1 MAESALQR
9 DERFMARALRAAQSG
24 DPSPNPHVGAVV
36 ARGSELISVGFH
48 PRCGGPHAE
57 TVALRRAGEKAR
69 GATLYVT
76 LEPCNH
82 FGRTPPC
89 VDAIIAAGI
98 QRVVVGAADPLPH
111 KRGGYARLR
120 RAGIEVA
127 HGVLGERAERAID
140 DFRKHRLQGLP
151 FVTLKAAVT
160 LDGRTAARSG
170 ESKWITGAAARA
182 EVHKMRARSD
192 AVLVGVGTVLAD
204 DPELTVR
211 AVRGRDPMRVVLD
224 SQLRTPTR
232 AKLVRSANQVRTLIV
247 HAHGAPVQRAAK
259 LRAQGVELIAV
270 ARSRRAS
277 AGLDPT
283 AALRALAERGIVR
296 LLVEGGAHI
305 HAALLEAGLVDSA
318 AVFVAPRVLGDMQ
331 AIPMVAGTA
340 ARRLQDAFVLVQP
353 EIVRLGDDVLFRG
366 PVATGHAQISK
377 DPAATAKAGPRRS
390 TRL

>member
-1 MAESALQR
+1 MAESARER

-24 DPSPNPHVGAVV
+24 DPSPNPHVGAVI
-36 ARGSELISVGFH
+36 ARGSQVISVGFH

-57 TVALRRAGEKAR
+57 VVALRRAGARAR

-98 QRVVVGAADPLPH
+98 ARVVVGAADPLPR
-111 KRGGYARLR
+111 KRGAYAKLR
-120 RAGIEVA
+120 KAGVQIE
-127 HGVLGERAERAID
+127 HGVLGERAERLIS
-140 DFRKHRLQGLP
+140 DFRKYRLQGLP

-170 ESKWITGAAARA
+170 ESKWITGPASRA
-182 EVHKMRARSD
+182 EAHRMRARCD

-211 AVRGRDPMRVVLD
+211 AVRGRDPLRVVLD
-224 SQLRTPTR
+224 SRLRTPVTS
-232 AKLVRSANQVRTLIV
+232 KLVSTANQVKTLIL
-247 HAHGAPVQRAAK
+247 HAHGAPVQRARR
-259 LRAQGVELIAV
+259 LRALGVELAPV
-270 ARSRRAS
+270 AKMRRGQ
-277 AGLDPT
+277 GLDPE
-283 AALRALAERGIVR
+283 AALRALAERGVVR

-305 HAALLEAGLVDSA
+305 HAALLQAGLVDAA
-318 AVFVAPRVLGDMQ
+318 AVFVAPCFLGDVQ
-331 AIPMVAGTA
+331 AIPMVAGNA
-340 ARRLQDAFVLVQP
+340 PRRLTDAFVLVQP

-366 PVATGHAQISK
+366 AVNVGRAQISK
-377 DPAATAKAGPRRS
+377 DPAAANAGPRRS

>member
-1 MAESALQR
+1 VAESLRER
-9 DERFMARALRAAQSG
+9 DERFMTRALRAAQSG

-57 TVALRRAGEKAR
+57 LVALRRAGERAR

-89 VDAIIAAGI
+89 TDAIIAAGVK
-98 QRVVVGAADPLPH
+98 RVVVGAADPLPH
-111 KRGGYARLR
+111 KRGAYARLR
-120 RAGIEVA
+120 KHGIQVEP
-127 HGVLGERAERAID
+127 GVLAERAERLIA
-140 DFRKHRLQGLP
+140 DFRKYRLQGLP

-170 ESKWITGAAARA
+170 ESKWITGAKSRA
-182 EVHKMRARSD
+182 EAHRMRAHSD

-211 AVRGRDPMRVVLD
+211 AVRGRDPVRVVLD
-224 SQLRTPTR
+224 SQLRTPST
-232 AKLVRSANQVRTLIV
+232 AKLVSSAGQVKTLIL

-259 LRAQGVELIAV
+259 LRARGVELLVVPKAQ
-270 ARSRRAS
+270 RG
-277 AGLDPT
+277 AGLDPE

-305 HAALLEAGLVDSA
+305 HAALIEAGLVDFA
-318 AVFVAPRVLGDMQ
+318 AVFVAPLFLGDMQ
-331 AIPMVAGTA
+331 AIPMVAGRA
-340 ARRLQDAFVLVQP
+340 ARSLEDAFVLVQP

-366 PVATGHAQISK
+366 SVRTGRA
-377 DPAATAKAGPRRS
+377 
-390 TRL
+390 

>member
-1 MAESALQR
+1 MAESARER

-24 DPSPNPHVGAVV
+24 DPSPNPHVGAVI

-57 TVALRRAGEKAR
+57 VVALRRAGEKAR

-98 QRVVVGAADPLPH
+98 KRVVVGTADPLPH
-111 KRGGYARLR
+111 KRGAYARLR
-120 RAGIEVA
+120 KAGIAIE
-127 HGVLGERAERAID
+127 HGVLQERADRLIA
-140 DFRKHRLQGLP
+140 DFRKHRLHGLP

-170 ESKWITGAAARA
+170 ESKWITGPASRA
-182 EVHKMRARSD
+182 EAHRMRAQSD

-211 AVRGRDPMRVVLD
+211 AVRGRDPLRVVFD
-224 SQLRTPTR
+224 SGLRTPLR
-232 AKLVRSANQVRTLIV
+232 AKLVSTANQVKTLIL

-259 LRAQGVELIAV
+259 LRARGVELLALPK
-270 ARSRRAS
+270 ARRG
-277 AGLDPT
+277 AGLDPE
-283 AALRALAERGIVR
+283 AALRALAERGVVR

-305 HAALLEAGLVDSA
+305 HAALLEAGLVDFA
-318 AVFVAPRVLGDMQ
+318 AIFVAPCFLGDMQ
-331 AIPMVAGTA
+331 AIPMVAGTT
-340 ARRLQDAFVLVQP
+340 ARSLPDAFVLVQP
-353 EIVRLGDDVLFRG
+353 EIVRLGEDVLFRG
-366 PVATGHAQISK
+366 AVNNGRAQMPKDHAVAGK
-377 DPAATAKAGPRRS
+377 PGPRRS

>member
-1 MAESALQR
+1 VAESARER

-36 ARGSELISVGFH
+36 ARGSELISLGFH

-57 TVALRRAGEKAR
+57 VVALRRAGDKAR

-89 VDAIIAAGI
+89 VDAIIAAGVR
-98 QRVVVGAADPLPH
+98 RVVVGAADPLPH
-111 KRGGYARLR
+111 KRGAYARLR
-120 RAGIEVA
+120 KAGIQVEQ
-127 HGVLGERAERAID
+127 GVLGERAERLIA
-140 DFRKHRLQGLP
+140 DFRKHRLHGLP

-170 ESKWITGAAARA
+170 ESKWITGAASRA
-182 EVHKMRARSD
+182 EAHRMRAQAD

-211 AVRGRDPMRVVLD
+211 AVRGRDPLRVVLD
-224 SQLRTPTR
+224 SQLRTPLK
-232 AKLVRSANQVRTLIV
+232 AKLVSTANQVKTLIL

-259 LRAQGVELIAV
+259 LRARGVELLAV
-270 ARSRRAS
+270 PKTRRGR
-277 AGLDPT
+277 GLDPV
-283 AALRALAERGIVR
+283 AALRVLAERGIVR

-305 HAALLEAGLVDSA
+305 HAALLEAGLVDFA
-318 AVFVAPRVLGDMQ
+318 AVFVAPRFLGDMQ
-331 AIPMVAGTA
+331 AIPMVAGTS
-340 ARRLQDAFVLVQP
+340 ARRLQDAFVLVHP
-353 EIVRLGDDVLFRG
+353 EVVRLGDDVLFRG
-366 PVATGHAQISK
+366 AVNTGPAQMSK
-377 DPAATAKAGPRRS
+377 DPAAAAKAGPRRS